1 MELNF
6 KLNQDPKNPKM
17 KKILF
22 FATTAL
28 FVAFKSA
35 APTTWA
41 LDKAHSQLG
50 FSINHLGV
58 ADIAGAFTAFD
69 CTITTSKE
77 DFSDAVIELNADLRS
92 PDFFDAAKYPTI
104 TFKSKTFKHESGNKY
119 KISGDFTM
127 HGVTKPVELEAVK
140 FSGTNPMSKK
150 AVAGFKVSG
159 KIKRTDFGVGASMPG
174 MLGDEVMLMANT
186 EFSPN

>member
-1 MELNF
+1 
-6 KLNQDPKNPKM
+6 M

-22 FATTAL
+22 IATAAF
-28 FVAFKSA
+28 FVAFKSVS
-35 APTTWA
+35 PTTWA

-77 DFSDAVIELNADLRS
+77 DFSDAVIDLNAEAKSVNTFNEKRDEHLRS
-92 PDFFDAAKYPTI
+92 ADFFDAAKYPTI
-104 TFKSKTFKHESGNKY
+104 SFKSKTFKLVSGNKY
-119 KISGDFTM
+119 KVSGDFTM

-150 AVAGFKVSG
+150 AVTGFKVSG
-159 KIKRTDFGVGASMPG
+159 KIKRSDFGVGASMPG